1 MLALIAVTVFSNWD
15 PTRVH
20 YVDRVGNAILV
31 RGPSPINAS
40 NAFDLASMTSIIVA
54 QAKAEGGYDLPT
66 PFDLV
71 DFTMLSNL
79 KPSEGKELTAEKNFF
94 SAATTKFPTNA
105 SKLIPWTVIGDLVNP
120 NSYSTAI
127 AKEMALNYESRIDEI
142 PKKVRLR
149 NTDCNEL
156 FSCPFSLPSS
166 KPLSL
171 SLSLRRSLNSAP
183 RLFQSERF
191 LRPPWCT
198 STAMRGWIARG
209 RSTASTKCITRT
221 RRMPR

>member
-1 MLALIAVTVFSNWD
+1 MRVFLLLVVMVILRELFHRVLLHTRRESPRRDIRVVETTMLALIAVTVFSNWD

-79 KPSEGKELTAEKNFF
+79 KPSESKELTAEKNFF

-105 SKLIPWTVIGDLVNP
+105 SKLIPWTVIGDLANP

-142 PKKVRLR
+142 PKKVR
-149 NTDCNEL
+149 
-156 FSCPFSLPSS
+156 
-166 KPLSL
+166 
-171 SLSLRRSLNSAP
+171 
-183 RLFQSERF
+183 
-191 LRPPWCT
+191 
-198 STAMRGWIARG
+198 
-209 RSTASTKCITRT
+209 
-221 RRMPR
+221 